1 MKRVSFA
8 LVLTL
13 VLASVSTSAYAGE
26 VLTFFS
32 ATAPTQYED
41 GNYIGPDDEIQYMIY
56 CGLNSGVYTAGIST
70 TEAFVNGG
78 EDLDVGFCVT
88 SIGTYYFAA
97 TSWSVLHGTESIK
110 SNEVT
115 RTYIVDDLPGTPM
128 APVLLSVGP

>member
-1 MKRVSFA
+1 MKRVSLA

-13 VLASVSTSAYAGE
+13 VLASVPTSAFAE

-32 ATAPTQYED
+32 ATAPTHYED
-41 GNYIGPDDEIQYMIY
+41 GNLIDSDDEIQYMIY
-56 CGLNSGVYTAGIST
+56 CGSNSGVYSAGIPT
-70 TEAFVNGG
+70 TQAFVNGG
-78 EDLDVGFCVT
+78 EDLDVSFCVT
-88 SIGTYYFAA
+88 GVGTYYFAA

-115 RTYIVDDLPGTPM
+115 RTYTIDDLPGTPM